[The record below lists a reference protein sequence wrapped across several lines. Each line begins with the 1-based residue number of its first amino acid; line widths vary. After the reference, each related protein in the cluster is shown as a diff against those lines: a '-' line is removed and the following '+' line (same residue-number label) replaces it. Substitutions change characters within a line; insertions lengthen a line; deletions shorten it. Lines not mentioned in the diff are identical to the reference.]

1 MAAKNEPEI
10 DDRFRRFGT
19 VGFTGITRVN
29 EFIAQLEQG
38 RVAGTR
44 CRDCGQVFFP
54 PRADCRVCFSRQM
67 AWFPVEGTGRLVSWS
82 RLAFGPAGFQ
92 EDIPY
97 TIALLDFG
105 DYKVFGRID
114 RALPEE
120 ELSVGLPMKVRV
132 ERLPG
137 DRLSYVFVK
146 A

>member
-1 MAAKNEPEI
+1 MGQKSEAGL

-29 EFIAQLEQG
+29 DFIAHLEEG

-54 PRADCRVCFSRQM
+54 PCADCRSCFSRRM
-67 AWFPVEGTGRLVSWS
+67 AWFAVEGEGRLVSWS

-92 EDIPY
+92 EDVPY

-105 DYKVFGRID
+105 GYKVFGRVD
-114 RALPEE
+114 RAVSEE
-120 ELSVGLPMKVRV
+120 ELAVGLPMKVRV

-137 DRLSYVFVK
+137 DRLSYAFVK

>member
-1 MAAKNEPEI
+1 MAGKREAEV

-29 EFIAQLEQG
+29 DFITHLEEG

-44 CRDCGQVFFP
+44 CAACGKVFFP
-54 PRADCRVCFSRQM
+54 PRADCMACFSSRM
-67 AWFPVEGTGRLVSWS
+67 SWFPVEGHGRLVSWS

-92 EDIPY
+92 EEVPY
-97 TIALLDFG
+97 TIALLDYG
-105 DYKVFGRID
+105 DFKVFGRID
-114 RALPEE
+114 RNLPEE
-120 ELSVGLPMKVRV
+120 ELAVGLAMTVRA
-132 ERLPG
+132 ERLAG